1 MKILIACFALIIV
14 SACSFK
20 EPYKKQYTLD
30 VQTEAP
36 TQRGMMCQDKSLK
49 VSQAFSS
56 NRLMDR
62 QMSYIEGAYREYA
75 FSESEWAQSP
85 NSIITQKL
93 ISSIRQSGLFK
104 SVEGYKSRSK
114 SDYLL
119 ESTIEEFVQ
128 YYSEDAKHS
137 YVKAVMHFVL
147 IDAKSSEVISSKSLS
162 KKIELQSLKADEGVS
177 ALSKALSEI
186 FKEKNIWLSEECR

>member
-93 ISSIRQSGLFK
+93 ISSIRQSGLFQ